1 MVASSVSVTAVKWW
15 FAAEMRRMREK
26 RGLTREQAAGAV
38 RGSVANIGHIETAR
52 GLPKPLELERLL
64 ELYGEPER
72 IEFFQD
78 LRLRAK
84 RGRDWWVGFREAAAP
99 ENLNLLLGL
108 EVSAV
113 QIESWDAH
121 VVPGLFQTRATAD
134 SMIRVGR
141 PDLDADGVDRLV
153 ELRMSRQR
161 EVIDRDDP
169 PALWSVIAESA
180 LRWPVGGDDVHRA
193 QLERLIELAVRPSLD
208 IQILPFDVGAHLG
221 TEGSFRIFSAP
232 PELENY
238 PGCVAVE
245 DRIGARYYDE
255 PTPLLTYRN
264 DLARLRVQALKPEE
278 STAYL
283 HQLLKEP

>member
-26 RGLTREQAAGAV
+26 RGLTREQAAAAV

-72 IEFFQD
+72 VEFFQE

-84 RGRDWWVGFREAAAP
+84 RGRDWWVGFRETVP
-99 ENLNLLLGL
+99 GYLHLFLGL
-108 EVSAV
+108 ETSAV

-121 VVPGLFQTRATAD
+121 VVPGLFQTRATALA
-134 SMIRVGR
+134 MIRVGR
-141 PDLDADGVDRLV
+141 PDLDPDGIDRLV

-161 EVIDRDDP
+161 EVIDREEP

-180 LRWPVGGDDVHRA
+180 LRWPVGGGDVHRA
-193 QLERLIELAVRPSLD
+193 QLERLIELASRPSVD
-208 IQILPFDVGAHLG
+208 IQVLPFSVGAHLG
-221 TEGSFRIFSAP
+221 TEGSFRILSAP
-232 PELENY
+232 PELVNY
-238 PGCVAVE
+238 PGCVVVE
-245 DRIGARYYDE
+245 DRVGVRYYDE
-255 PTPLLTYRN
+255 PAPLMTYRN

-278 STAYL
+278 SVAYL
-283 HQLLKEP
+283 HHLLKET

>member
-26 RGLTREQAAGAV
+26 RGLSREQAAAAV

-72 IEFFQD
+72 VEFFQD

-84 RGRDWWVGFREAAAP
+84 RGRDWWVGFRETAP
-99 ENLNLLLGL
+99 GNLNLYLGL
-108 EVSAV
+108 EAGAV
-113 QIESWDAH
+113 QIESWNDH
-121 VVPGLFQTRATAD
+121 TVPGLFQTRATALA
-134 SMIRVGR
+134 MIRVGR
-141 PDLDADGVDRLV
+141 PDLDAEAVGRLV

-180 LRWPVGGDDVHRA
+180 LRWPVGGGDVHRA
-193 QLERLIELAVRPSLD
+193 QLERLLELSARPSVD
-208 IQILPFDVGAHLG
+208 IQILPFSAGAHLG
-221 TEGSFRIFSAP
+221 TEGSFRIFVAP
-232 PELENY
+232 PELVNY
-238 PGCVAVE
+238 PGCVTVE
-245 DRIGARYYDE
+245 DRLGVRYYDE
-255 PTPLLTYRN
+255 PAPLLTYRN
-264 DLARLRVQALKPEE
+264 DLARLKIQALKPEE
-278 STAYL
+278 SVAYL
-283 HQLLKEP
+283 SQMLKEP

>member
-26 RGLTREQAAGAV
+26 RGLTREQAAAAV

-72 IEFFQD
+72 VEFFQE

-84 RGRDWWVGFREAAAP
+84 RGRDWWVGFRETVP
-99 ENLNLLLGL
+99 GYLHLFLGL
-108 EVSAV
+108 EASAV

-121 VVPGLFQTRATAD
+121 VVPGLFQTRATALA
-134 SMIRVGR
+134 MIRVGR
-141 PDLDADGVDRLV
+141 PDLDPDGIDRLV

-161 EVIDRDDP
+161 EVIDREEP

-180 LRWPVGGDDVHRA
+180 LRWPVGGADAHRA
-193 QLERLIELAVRPSLD
+193 QLERLIELAARPSVD
-208 IQILPFDVGAHLG
+208 IQILPFSVGAHLG
-221 TEGSFRIFSAP
+221 TEGPFRILSAP

-238 PGCVAVE
+238 PGCVVVE
-245 DRIGARYYDE
+245 DRVGVRYYDE
-255 PTPLLTYRN
+255 PAPLMNYRN

-278 STAYL
+278 SVAYL
-283 HQLLKEP
+283 HHLLKET

>member
-26 RGLTREQAAGAV
+26 RGLTREQAAAAV

-72 IEFFQD
+72 VEFFQE

-84 RGRDWWVGFREAAAP
+84 RGRDWWVGFRETVP
-99 ENLNLLLGL
+99 GGLHLLLGL
-108 EVSAV
+108 ETSAV
-113 QIESWDAH
+113 QIESWDAQ
-121 VVPGLFQTRATAD
+121 VVPGLFQTRATALA
-134 SMIRVGR
+134 MIRVGR
-141 PDLDADGVDRLV
+141 PDLDPDGIDRLV

-161 EVIDRDDP
+161 EVIDREEP

-180 LRWPVGGDDVHRA
+180 LRWPVGGADAHRA
-193 QLERLIELAVRPSLD
+193 QLERLIELAARPSVD
-208 IQILPFDVGAHLG
+208 IQILPFSVGAHLG
-221 TEGSFRIFSAP
+221 TEGPFRILSAP

-238 PGCVAVE
+238 PGCVVVE
-245 DRIGARYYDE
+245 DRVGVRYYDE
-255 PTPLLTYRN
+255 PAPLMTYRN

-278 STAYL
+278 SVAYL
-283 HQLLKEP
+283 HHLLKEP

>member
-1 MVASSVSVTAVKWW
+1 VVASSVSVTAVKWW

-26 RGLTREQAAGAV
+26 RGLTREQAAAAV

-72 IEFFQD
+72 VEFFQE

-84 RGRDWWVGFREAAAP
+84 RGRDWWVGFRETVP
-99 ENLNLLLGL
+99 GGLHLLLGL
-108 EVSAV
+108 ETSAV
-113 QIESWDAH
+113 QIESWDAQ
-121 VVPGLFQTRATAD
+121 VVPGLFQTRATALA
-134 SMIRVGR
+134 MIRVGR
-141 PDLDADGVDRLV
+141 PDLDPDGIDRLV

-161 EVIDRDDP
+161 EVIDREEP

-180 LRWPVGGDDVHRA
+180 LRWPVGGADAHRA
-193 QLERLIELAVRPSLD
+193 QLERLIELAARPSVD
-208 IQILPFDVGAHLG
+208 IQILPFSVGAHLG
-221 TEGSFRIFSAP
+221 TEGPFRILSAP

-238 PGCVAVE
+238 PGCVVVE
-245 DRIGARYYDE
+245 DRVGVRYYDE
-255 PTPLLTYRN
+255 PAPLMTYRN

-278 STAYL
+278 SVAYL
-283 HQLLKEP
+283 HHLLKEP

>member
-1 MVASSVSVTAVKWW
+1 VVASSVSVTAVKWW

-26 RGLTREQAAGAV
+26 RGLTREQAAAAV

-72 IEFFQD
+72 VEFFQD

-84 RGRDWWVGFREAAAP
+84 RGRDWWVGFRETVP
-99 ENLNLLLGL
+99 GYLHLFLGL
-108 EVSAV
+108 ETSAV

-121 VVPGLFQTRATAD
+121 VVPGLFQTRATALA
-134 SMIRVGR
+134 MIRVGR
-141 PDLDADGVDRLV
+141 PDLDPDGIDRLV

-161 EVIDRDDP
+161 EVIDREEP

-180 LRWPVGGDDVHRA
+180 LRWPVGGADAHRA
-193 QLERLIELAVRPSLD
+193 QLERLIELAARPSVD
-208 IQILPFDVGAHLG
+208 IQILPFSVGAHLG
-221 TEGSFRIFSAP
+221 TDGPFRILSAP

-238 PGCVAVE
+238 PGCVVVE
-245 DRIGARYYDE
+245 DRVGVRYYDE
-255 PTPLLTYRN
+255 PAPLMNYRN

-278 STAYL
+278 SVAYL
-283 HQLLKEP
+283 HHLLKET

>member
-1 MVASSVSVTAVKWW
+1 VVASSVSVTAVKWW

-26 RGLTREQAAGAV
+26 RGLTREQAAAAV

-72 IEFFQD
+72 VEFFQD

-84 RGRDWWVGFREAAAP
+84 RGRDWWVGFRETVP
-99 ENLNLLLGL
+99 GYLHLLLGL
-108 EVSAV
+108 EASAV

-121 VVPGLFQTRATAD
+121 VVPGLFQTHATAD
-134 SMIRVGR
+134 AMIRVGR
-141 PDLDADGVDRLV
+141 PDLDDDGINRLV

-161 EVIDRDDP
+161 EVIDREEP

-180 LRWPVGGDDVHRA
+180 LRWPVGGTDAHRA
-193 QLERLIELAVRPSLD
+193 QLERLIELAARPSVD
-208 IQILPFDVGAHLG
+208 IQILPFSVGAHLG
-221 TEGSFRIFSAP
+221 TEGPFRILSAP

-238 PGCVAVE
+238 PGCVVVE
-245 DRIGARYYDE
+245 DRVGVRYYDE
-255 PTPLLTYRN
+255 PTPLMTYRN
-264 DLARLRVQALKPEE
+264 DLSRLRVQALKPEE
-278 STAYL
+278 SVAHL

>member
-26 RGLTREQAAGAV
+26 RGLTREQAAAAV

-72 IEFFQD
+72 VEFFQE

-84 RGRDWWVGFREAAAP
+84 RGRDWWVGFRETVP
-99 ENLNLLLGL
+99 GYLHLFLGL
-108 EVSAV
+108 ETSAV

-121 VVPGLFQTRATAD
+121 VVPGLFQTRATALA
-134 SMIRVGR
+134 MIRVGR
-141 PDLDADGVDRLV
+141 PDLDPDGIDRLV

-161 EVIDRDDP
+161 EVVDREEP

-180 LRWPVGGDDVHRA
+180 LRWPVGGADAHRA
-193 QLERLIELAVRPSLD
+193 QLERLIELAARPSVD
-208 IQILPFDVGAHLG
+208 IQILPFSVGAHLG
-221 TEGSFRIFSAP
+221 TEGPFRILSAP

-238 PGCVAVE
+238 PGCVVVE
-245 DRIGARYYDE
+245 DRVGVRYYDE
-255 PTPLLTYRN
+255 PAPLMNYRN

-278 STAYL
+278 SVAYL
-283 HQLLKEP
+283 HHLLKET

>member
-26 RGLTREQAAGAV
+26 RGLTREQAAAAV

-72 IEFFQD
+72 VEFFQE

-84 RGRDWWVGFREAAAP
+84 RGRDWWVGFRETVP
-99 ENLNLLLGL
+99 GYLHLLLGL
-108 EVSAV
+108 EASAV

-134 SMIRVGR
+134 AMIRVGR
-141 PDLDADGVDRLV
+141 PDLNDDGVNRLV

-161 EVIDRDDP
+161 EVIDRDDH

-180 LRWPVGGDDVHRA
+180 LRWPIGGADAHRA
-193 QLERLIELAVRPSLD
+193 QLERLIELAARPSVD
-208 IQILPFDVGAHLG
+208 IQILPFSVGAHLG
-221 TEGSFRIFSAP
+221 TEGPFRILSAP

-238 PGCVAVE
+238 PGCVVVE
-245 DRIGARYYDE
+245 DRVGVRYYDE
-255 PTPLLTYRN
+255 PAPLMTYRN

-278 STAYL
+278 SVAYL
-283 HQLLKEP
+283 HHLLKEP

>member
-1 MVASSVSVTAVKWW
+1 VVASSVSVTAVKWW

-26 RGLTREQAAGAV
+26 RGLTREQAAAAV

-72 IEFFQD
+72 VEFFQE

-84 RGRDWWVGFREAAAP
+84 RGRDWWVGFRETVP
-99 ENLNLLLGL
+99 GYLHLFLGL
-108 EVSAV
+108 EASAV

-121 VVPGLFQTRATAD
+121 VVPGLFQTRATALA
-134 SMIRVGR
+134 MIRVGR
-141 PDLDADGVDRLV
+141 PDLDPDGIDRLV

-161 EVIDRDDP
+161 EVIDREEP

-180 LRWPVGGDDVHRA
+180 LRWPVGGADAHRA
-193 QLERLIELAVRPSLD
+193 QLERLIELAARPSVD
-208 IQILPFDVGAHLG
+208 IQILPFSVGAHLG
-221 TEGSFRIFSAP
+221 TEGPFRILSAP

-238 PGCVAVE
+238 PGCVVVE
-245 DRIGARYYDE
+245 DRVGVRYYDE
-255 PTPLLTYRN
+255 PAPLMTYRN

-278 STAYL
+278 SVAYL
-283 HQLLKEP
+283 HHLLKEP